1 MLEVVGM
8 GLGFQVT
15 FDAHDPARL
24 AAFWAL
30 ALEYEIQPPPPGF
43 ESWEQF
49 GRQVGLPEEKWDA
62 FAAVMD
68 PAGEGPR
75 VFFQRVPEG
84 KAAKNRVHL
93 DVNVSRRGLAL
104 DKTAERRQ
112 IIAEHVERLKAA
124 GATCVREVDEP
135 NGYCIVLQDP
145 EGNEF
150 CVQ

>member
-1 MLEVVGM
+1 M

-15 FDAHDPARL
+15 FDAHDPMRL
-24 AAFWAL
+24 AQFWAV
-30 ALEYEIQPPPPGF
+30 ALEYEMQPPPSGF

-49 GRQVGLPEEKWDA
+49 ARTVGIPEEKWGD

-84 KAAKNRVHL
+84 KTAKNRVHL
-93 DVNVSRRGLAL
+93 DVNVSQRGLAL
-104 DKTAERRQ
+104 DERAERRE
-112 IIAEHVERLKAA
+112 IVARHVERLKGL
-124 GATCVREVDEP
+124 GATYVREVDEP
-135 NGYCIVLQDP
+135 NGYCVVLQDP
-145 EGNEF
+145 EGNEL